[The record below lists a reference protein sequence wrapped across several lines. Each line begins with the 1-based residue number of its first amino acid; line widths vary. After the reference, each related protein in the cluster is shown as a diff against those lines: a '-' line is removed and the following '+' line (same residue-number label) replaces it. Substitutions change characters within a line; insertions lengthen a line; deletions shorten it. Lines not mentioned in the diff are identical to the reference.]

1 MVWWQVRIDLP
12 QALAEPVSWLIV
24 EETSAPVEVQ
34 DQQTIT
40 RSDGLAKL
48 LIGLSETPDPAFLAT
63 VEEIL
68 SRFEIAPDAVTVL
81 RSEDDSWRES
91 WKQFLRGGRI
101 SDRVWVR
108 PPWET
113 PDAAATVTVV
123 IDPGMAFGTG
133 QHQTTRGCIRMLD
146 KVLAAAP
153 GAAVLDVGCGSGI
166 LSIVSARLGS
176 EAIGVE
182 IDVESFVNARENV
195 AVNGVEDRVR
205 LIEGSADAVPGVF
218 PVVVANIL
226 AVTLIEIADQI
237 RARAGA
243 ELVLAGL
250 MVPDVDRVVAAYPDF
265 SLVDRLDDG
274 EWAILHMRRLPGTS
288 P

>member
-1 MVWWQVRIDLP
+1 MVWWQVRIDVP

-24 EETSAPVEVQ
+24 EETNAPVEVQ

-48 LIGLSETPDPAFLAT
+48 LIGLSDAPEPGFIGTIEGILDQFDLPA
-63 VEEIL
+63 
-68 SRFEIAPDAVTVL
+68 SAVTVT

-91 WKQFLRGGRI
+91 WKQFLRGGRV

-108 PPWET
+108 PPWEA
-113 PDAAATVTVV
+113 PDPAAPVTVV

-146 KVLAAAP
+146 TVLAAVP
-153 GAAVLDVGCGSGI
+153 GAPVLDVGCGSGI
-166 LSIVSARLGS
+166 LSIVAARLGS
-176 EAIGVE
+176 TAIGVE
-182 IDVESFVNARENV
+182 IDVESFANARENV
-195 AVNGVEDRVR
+195 AVNAVEDRVR
-205 LIEGSADAVPGVF
+205 LIEGSADAVPGRF

-226 AVTLIEIADQI
+226 AVTLIEIAEQI
-237 RARAGA
+237 RARADA
-243 ELVLAGL
+243 DLVLAGL
-250 MVPDVDRVVAAYPDF
+250 MLPDVERVVAAYPDF
-265 SLVDRLDDG
+265 ALIDRLDDG
-274 EWAILHMRRLPGTS
+274 EWAIRHLRRVAPAA

>member
-24 EETSAPVEVQ
+24 EETGAPVEVQ
-34 DQQTIT
+34 DHQTIT
-40 RSDGLAKL
+40 RSDDQAKL
-48 LIGLSETPDPAFLAT
+48 LIGLSEPPAADFLGT
-63 VEEIL
+63 IEDIL
-68 SRFEIAPDAVTVL
+68 SRFDLPADVVTVT

-91 WKQFLRGGRI
+91 WKQFLRGGRV

-108 PPWET
+108 PPWEA
-113 PDAAATVTVV
+113 PDPAASVTVV

-146 KVLAAAP
+146 TVLAASP
-153 GAAVLDVGCGSGI
+153 GAPVLDVGCGSGI
-166 LSIVSARLGS
+166 LSIVAALLGS
-176 EAIGVE
+176 DAIGVE
-182 IDVESFVNARENV
+182 IDLESFANARENV
-195 AVNGVEDRVR
+195 AVNAVEHRVR
-205 LIEGSADAVPGVF
+205 LVEGSADVIEGRF

-237 RARAGA
+237 RARAAG

-250 MVPDVDRVVAAYPDF
+250 MLPDVDRVVAAYPDYT
-265 SLVDRLDDG
+265 LVDRLDDG
-274 EWAILHMRRLPGTS
+274 EWAILRLRRQASSTP
-288 P
+288 

>member
-1 MVWWQVRIDLP
+1 MVWWQVRIDVP

-24 EETSAPVEVQ
+24 EETNAPVEVQ

-48 LIGLSETPDPAFLAT
+48 LIGLSEAPEPGFIGTIEGILDQFDLPA
-63 VEEIL
+63 
-68 SRFEIAPDAVTVL
+68 SAVTVT

-91 WKQFLRGGRI
+91 WKQFLRGGRV

-108 PPWET
+108 PPWEA
-113 PDAAATVTVV
+113 PDPAAPVTVV

-146 KVLAAAP
+146 TVLAAVP
-153 GAAVLDVGCGSGI
+153 GAPVLDVGCGSGI
-166 LSIVSARLGS
+166 LSIVAARLGS
-176 EAIGVE
+176 TAIGVE
-182 IDVESFVNARENV
+182 IDVESFANARENV
-195 AVNGVEDRVR
+195 AVNAVEDRVH
-205 LIEGSADAVPGVF
+205 LIEGSADAVPGRF

-226 AVTLIEIADQI
+226 AVTLIEIAEQI
-237 RARAGA
+237 RARADA
-243 ELVLAGL
+243 DLVLAGL
-250 MVPDVDRVVAAYPDF
+250 MLPDVERVVAAYPDF
-265 SLVDRLDDG
+265 ALIDRLDDG
-274 EWAILHMRRLPGTS
+274 EWAILHLRRVAPAA

>member
-1 MVWWQVRIDLP
+1 MVWWQVRIDVP

-24 EETSAPVEVQ
+24 EETNAPVEVQ

-48 LIGLSETPDPAFLAT
+48 LIGLSEAPEPGFIGTIEGILDQFDLPA
-63 VEEIL
+63 
-68 SRFEIAPDAVTVL
+68 SAVTVT

-91 WKQFLRGGRI
+91 WKQFLRGGRV

-108 PPWET
+108 PPWEA
-113 PDAAATVTVV
+113 PDPAAPVTVV

-146 KVLAAAP
+146 TVLAAVP
-153 GAAVLDVGCGSGI
+153 GAPVLDVGCGSGI
-166 LSIVSARLGS
+166 LSIVAARLGS
-176 EAIGVE
+176 TAIGVE
-182 IDVESFVNARENV
+182 IDVESFANARENV
-195 AVNGVEDRVR
+195 AVNAVEDRVR
-205 LIEGSADAVPGVF
+205 LIEGSADAVPGRF

-226 AVTLIEIADQI
+226 AVTLIEIAEQI
-237 RARAGA
+237 RARADA
-243 ELVLAGL
+243 DLVLAGL
-250 MVPDVDRVVAAYPDF
+250 MLPDVERVVAAYPDF
-265 SLVDRLDDG
+265 ALIDRLDDG
-274 EWAILHMRRLPGTS
+274 EWAILHLRRVAPAA

>member
-24 EETSAPVEVQ
+24 EETGAPVEVQ
-34 DQQTIT
+34 DHQTIT
-40 RSDGLAKL
+40 RSDDQAKL
-48 LIGLSETPDPAFLAT
+48 LIGLSEPPAADFLGT
-63 VEEIL
+63 IEDIL
-68 SRFEIAPDAVTVL
+68 SRFDLPADVVTVT

-91 WKQFLRGGRI
+91 WKQFLRGGRV

-108 PPWET
+108 PPWEA
-113 PDAAATVTVV
+113 PDPAASVTVV

-146 KVLAAAP
+146 TVLAASP
-153 GAAVLDVGCGSGI
+153 GAPVLDVGCGSGI
-166 LSIVSARLGS
+166 LSIVAALLGS
-176 EAIGVE
+176 DAIGVE
-182 IDVESFVNARENV
+182 IDLESFANARENV
-195 AVNGVEDRVR
+195 AVNAVEHRVR
-205 LIEGSADAVPGVF
+205 LVEGSADVIEGRF

-237 RARAGA
+237 RARAAG

-250 MVPDVDRVVAAYPDF
+250 MLPDVDRVVAAYPDYM
-265 SLVDRLDDG
+265 LVDRLDDG
-274 EWAILHMRRLPGTS
+274 EWAILRLRRQASSTP
-288 P
+288 